1 MRMEITAKKTKLVE
15 SYEQAKEKVAGILS
29 NIQKTEAALGKCKTQ
44 YSENETKLYQ
54 AYQFVQQARSRKE
67 MLEEMQE
74 DYSGF
79 YQGVREV
86 LKAEKIG
93 CKVSRVLLRNC

>member
-1 MRMEITAKKTKLVE
+1 MRMEITAKKDETCRKLRTSE
-15 SYEQAKEKVAGILS
+15 RKVAGILS

-74 DYSGF
+74 DYSDS
-79 YQGVREV
+79 
-86 LKAEKIG
+86 I
-93 CKVSRVLLRNC
+93 KVYVKY

>member
-15 SYEQAKEKVAGILS
+15 SYEQVKEKVAGILS
-29 NIQKTEAALGKCKTQ
+29 NIQKTEAALGKCKAQ

-54 AYQFVQQARSRKE
+54 AYQLQQARSRKE

-79 YQGVREV
+79 YQGYV
-86 LKAEKIG
+86 KY
-93 CKVSRVLLRNC
+93 